1 MFVHCIL
8 YPGCAVQVWVL
19 GKLLFVRP
27 EDVDISVA
35 RLRGE
40 TGQPGH

>member
-1 MFVHCIL
+1 MLEHSPMVTCVL
-8 YPGCAVQVWVL
+8 PVQVWVL
-19 GKLLFVRP
+19 AKLLFVRP

-40 TGQPGH
+40 TGH

>member
-1 MFVHCIL
+1 MLEHSPMVTCVL
-8 YPGCAVQVWVL
+8 RVQVWVL
-19 GKLLFVRP
+19 AKLLFVRP

-40 TGQPGH
+40 TGH

>member
-1 MFVHCIL
+1 M
-8 YPGCAVQVWVL
+8 YPAVQVWVL

-40 TGQPGH
+40 TGH